1 MIEETVAVTS
11 DADSVAEKR
20 MLASAEA
27 IRRLCSRPSNPNV
40 VLKPPTEVLVNP
52 SMLVVADLAAMDKAC
67 LPEMTTQVCLA
78 IASNLSKRIVNSG
91 MGGPINEL
99 LLVKP
104 DGGLVGIAES
114 RGGERLILEEFW
126 VEKKPDGYSDQDPPD
141 FSPEEPKS

>member
-1 MIEETVAVTS
+1 MTEGSFAVTP
-11 DADSVAEKR
+11 DNDSAIEKR
-20 MLASAEA
+20 LQASAEA

-40 VLKPPTEVLVNP
+40 VLKPPTDIGVNP
-52 SMLVVADLAAMDKAC
+52 AVLVVADLAAMDKAC

-78 IASNLSKRIVNSG
+78 IASNLSKRIVNAG

-126 VEKKPDGYSDQDPPD
+126 VEKKPDEYSEKNLPD